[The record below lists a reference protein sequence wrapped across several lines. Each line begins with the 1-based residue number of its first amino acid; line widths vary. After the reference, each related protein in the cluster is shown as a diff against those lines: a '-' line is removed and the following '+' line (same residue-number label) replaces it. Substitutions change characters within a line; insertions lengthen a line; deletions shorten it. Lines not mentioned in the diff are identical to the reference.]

1 MQSTHSEEFFNN
13 EIAFLVLQVGKIN
26 KLIEGS
32 KTNKDKL
39 GIWQY
44 TRHRQQFI
52 DQINALLT
60 EYNLKISTSV

>member
-1 MQSTHSEEFFNN
+1 MAATHTEEFSHN
-13 EIAFLVLQVGKIN
+13 EIAFLVTQVGKIN

-32 KTNKDKL
+32 QNNKDKI

-52 DQINALLT
+52 DQLNELLNA
-60 EYNLKISTSV
+60 YNLTVLTAV